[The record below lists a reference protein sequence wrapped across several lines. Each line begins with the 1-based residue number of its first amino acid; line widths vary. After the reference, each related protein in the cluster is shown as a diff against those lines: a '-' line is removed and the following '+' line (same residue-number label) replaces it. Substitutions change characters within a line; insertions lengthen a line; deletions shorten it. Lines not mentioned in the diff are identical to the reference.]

1 MNTIYYEESSRID
14 KYNPPPNY
22 GSILYGIKNHCYL
35 GNQEELK
42 KENFTTHKYENEY
55 AYKVFKANQEEL
67 KMLQKQ
73 LLIECGIGMKLDD
86 EDESGF
92 VLFGLHIE
100 KALQLIIFHPFMWYH
115 RRCEINVFPKF
126 WTKLDKFWEEKK
138 RKNWIDAIHTQLPV
152 KQEFIQINIYH
163 NRDEFNSVSDK
174 FHDTMPEEEFEISQ
188 IFRYQN
194 PILYLRYNE
203 ERRHVTNKME
213 RFWEGEYEDFQKQK
227 GYEAQQEMFHYPTF
241 QHVKEIIQEN
251 QGFLPVCEINNYSK
265 EDFKNQNQNS
275 NSQIGLNVNIPNV
288 PSK

>member
-1 MNTIYYEESSRID
+1 MQYIIFAFRIRNVKYNKVEFKKLPKNGTICVNTIYYEESSRID

-100 KALQLIIFHPFMWYH
+100 KALQLIIFHPFM
-115 RRCEINVFPKF
+115 
-126 WTKLDKFWEEKK
+126 
-138 RKNWIDAIHTQLPV
+138 
-152 KQEFIQINIYH
+152 
-163 NRDEFNSVSDK
+163 
-174 FHDTMPEEEFEISQ
+174 
-188 IFRYQN
+188 
-194 PILYLRYNE
+194 
-203 ERRHVTNKME
+203 
-213 RFWEGEYEDFQKQK
+213 
-227 GYEAQQEMFHYPTF
+227 
-241 QHVKEIIQEN
+241 
-251 QGFLPVCEINNYSK
+251 
-265 EDFKNQNQNS
+265 
-275 NSQIGLNVNIPNV
+275 
-288 PSK
+288 